1 MTKRISILGST
12 GSIGT
17 QTLDVVRNLGIKAVG
32 LAANRNID
40 LLEKQILE
48 FKPRAAAVGD
58 ERLAHELEMRLAG
71 NGTRI
76 FSGIEGFKKIAAL
89 EESDTVVTSIVGIA
103 GLVPTMEAIRNGK
116 NIALANKE
124 TLVTAGELVTAEAL
138 RQGIKIIPVDSEHSA
153 IFQCINGN
161 NRSDISKIIL
171 TASGG
176 PFRGRKRNELNC
188 VKVEDALKH
197 PNWSMGRKITIDSAT
212 LMNKGLE
219 VIEARWL
226 FGIDPSNIQV
236 LIHPQSVIHS
246 AVEYVDG
253 SVIAQLGAPDMRIPI
268 QYALTYP
275 DRRSNSFSRINLLD
289 TGRLTFEEPDA
300 EAFPCLRLAFE
311 ALKAGGT
318 MPAAMNAANEAA
330 VGMFLEGEIGFMD
343 IPAIIEKV
351 MDEHSTNINPLL
363 EDIIE
368 VDRWARSTAAKA
380 AETLAKT

>member
-289 TGRLTFEEPDA
+289 TGRLTFEEPDV

>member
-1 MTKRISILGST
+1 
-12 GSIGT
+12 
-17 QTLDVVRNLGIKAVG
+17 
-32 LAANRNID
+32 
-40 LLEKQILE
+40 
-48 FKPRAAAVGD
+48 
-58 ERLAHELEMRLAG
+58 
-71 NGTRI
+71 
-76 FSGIEGFKKIAAL
+76 
-89 EESDTVVTSIVGIA
+89 
-103 GLVPTMEAIRNGK
+103 
-116 NIALANKE
+116 
-124 TLVTAGELVTAEAL
+124 
-138 RQGIKIIPVDSEHSA
+138 
-153 IFQCINGN
+153 
-161 NRSDISKIIL
+161 
-171 TASGG
+171 
-176 PFRGRKRNELNC
+176 
-188 VKVEDALKH
+188 
-197 PNWSMGRKITIDSAT
+197 MGRKITIDSAT

-289 TGRLTFEEPDA
+289 TGRLTFEEPDV